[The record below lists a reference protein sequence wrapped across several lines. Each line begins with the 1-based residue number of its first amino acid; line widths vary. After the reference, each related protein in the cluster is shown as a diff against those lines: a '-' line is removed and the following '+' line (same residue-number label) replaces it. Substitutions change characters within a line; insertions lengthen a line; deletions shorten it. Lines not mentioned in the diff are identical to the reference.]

1 VNINM
6 LRDIDDD
13 PGFYAAACGL
23 ATGWKGAAL
32 YQSSDAGATYSMMAS
47 LTGNATIGTVSN
59 VLGDFHSGNIPDE
72 LNTLTVVLAHGTLSS
87 VPYLSFINGA
97 QVAVVGSEIVCF
109 RDAALNGDRSYTLRG
124 LLRGQRGSE
133 YAMGAHVAGE
143 RFVLLAP
150 ATVARVAAST
160 AEIGL
165 TRLYKAVTYGSSL
178 AVTPAQSFTNEG
190 MGLKPYAPVHLGG
203 GRDAAG
209 NVTLNWVRRSRVSGE
224 WRDAVDVPLGE
235 TTEAYDVEIWDSTYT
250 ALKRTVTGINAP
262 STVYTAVQQAA
273 DFGAP
278 QSTVYFRVYQLSST
292 VGRGHAASGSV

>member
-1 VNINM
+1 M
-6 LRDIDDD
+6 LRDSDDD

-23 ATGWKGAAL
+23 TTGWRGAAL
-32 YQSSDAGATYSMMAS
+32 YQSSDAGATYSMLAS

-72 LNTLTVVLAHGTLSS
+72 LNSVIVVMTHGTLSS
-87 VPYLSFINGA
+87 VPYASFINGA
-97 QVAVVGSEIVCF
+97 QVAVVGSEIICF
-109 RDAALNGDRSYTLRG
+109 RDAVLNGDGSYALRG
-124 LLRGQRGSE
+124 LLRGRRGSD
-133 YAMGAHVAGE
+133 YAMGGHVIGE
-143 RFVLLAP
+143 RFVLLNA
-150 ATVARVAAST
+150 ATVARIAASS
-160 AEIGL
+160 AGIGL
-165 TRLYKAVTYGSSL
+165 AHLYKAVTYGSSL

-209 NVTLNWVRRSRVSGE
+209 NVTLNWVRRGRVSGE

-235 TTEAYDVEIWDSTYT
+235 MTEAYEVEIWDSTYT
-250 ALKRTVTGINAP
+250 ALKRTVTGISAP
-262 STVYTAVQQAA
+262 STVYTAVQQTA

>member
-1 VNINM
+1 MNINM
-6 LRDIDDD
+6 LRDSDDD
-13 PGFYAAACGL
+13 AGFYAAACGL
-23 ATGWKGAAL
+23 ATGWRGAAL
-32 YQSSDAGATYSMMAS
+32 FQSSDAGATYSMLAS
-47 LTGNATIGTVSN
+47 LTGNATLGTVSN
-59 VLGDFHSGNIPDE
+59 ALGDFHGGNIPDE
-72 LNTLTVVLAHGTLSS
+72 LNSVTVVLAHGTLSS
-87 VPYLSFINGA
+87 VPYASFINGA
-97 QVAVVGSEIVCF
+97 QVAVVGSEIVSF
-109 RDAALNGDRSYTLRG
+109 RDAALNGDGSYTLRG
-124 LLRGQRGSE
+124 LLRGRRGSE

-143 RFVLLAP
+143 RFVLLNP
-150 ATVARVAAST
+150 ETIARVAAGT
-160 AEIGL
+160 AEIGM

-209 NVTLNWVRRSRVSGE
+209 DLALNWMRRSRVSGE

-250 ALKRTVTGINAP
+250 TLKRTITGISAP
-262 STVYTAVQQAA
+262 TTVYTAVQQTA

-278 QSTVYFRVYQLSST
+278 QSTVYFRVFQLSSI